1 MGWLPFEFAGTLFY
15 AGLFG
20 IELMSIKED
29 LPQWKHRLAAC
40 WRMVGMGYYQLNRL
54 THHALGLFL
63 SLLVVAYFIFCT
75 LFLALRYV
83 VLPNI
88 DYYKG
93 NIEQISSKVI
103 GRPVTIA
110 RIYASWDGLHPYLS
124 LNDVVIRDK
133 EGRQALTLPS
143 ISATLSWWSLLV
155 ADLRLDTLQI
165 NRPDLDIRREADGKL
180 YVGGIFI
187 DQTKEGDTRVSDWL
201 LSQRLIVINAG
212 SVRWNDQRRGAPEL
226 ALTDL
231 SFVLRNRHRSHQFS
245 LQATPPAALA
255 APLDV
260 RADFAHPRFSR
271 KISDVLQWKGDLYL
285 DLRNTDLA
293 LWKAYVDYPIAVAQ
307 GSGSVRA
314 WLNLDHARVA
324 DFTADLTLSNVS
336 ARLRKD
342 LAPLSLARVDGRI
355 AARELL
361 DPRKSGAAPTGVAPT
376 FGARGHSLALSDFSL
391 TTEDG
396 LRLPPTSI
404 SESYVPA
411 SDKQPE
417 KTTLKAKI
425 LDLETLANF
434 AGRLPLSPAQRQM
447 LADFAPRGQFK
458 DFSAQ
463 WQGAYPD
470 IASYQLQ
477 GQFAGLS
484 LKAQPAHPAQPR
496 RGKIAAQA
504 AVPAIPGFENLSGR
518 VDASDKG
525 GRFALD
531 SAQLTLAFPGYF
543 ADPLMPFDQLKMEAN
558 WSFQDQDQLLFQV
571 ERMNFVQQGM
581 TGSLSGKHLM
591 PLTHQPG
598 KPLGEI
604 DMTGKLSGFDVRKI
618 DRYLPL
624 QTPEHLRHWLNGALL
639 EGIAQ
644 DVSLKLK
651 GDLAQFPFRVEKAGA
666 KPSGLFSVK
675 GRIEQGKLNYAPGI
689 FAKDGSSPLWPL
701 AEQIKGSFAFENT
714 RMEIRGESAQTHGAA
729 LSAVKAV
736 IPDLLAADSVLEIDG
751 NASALLQDY
760 VRYVNDSPVTDWIAN
775 FTEETKA
782 GGNAKLALKLR
793 LPLNH
798 MLDARVQG
806 VLQLANNDVTL
817 QDMIPPLSGA
827 SGKLE
832 FNEKGLNLNGISA
845 NLLGGPVR
853 IAGGTQSDGT
863 IRIKGEGSAS
873 SEGLRRAYSSAAIQ
887 GVAQHIKGSTRYSAT
902 ISVKKRQPELLIESN
917 LHGLALDFP
926 APLRKSADDSLPLK
940 VQMNALPSD
949 DALILRDEIRI
960 ALGSSIG
967 IRYLRRKTV
976 EKQANW
982 QVLRGG
988 IGVNVPPPEPDSGL
1002 VANVNLETLS
1012 VDDWRR
1018 VVASMVSAA
1027 PEKAPAGGADGADIA
1042 QYIEPDVLAAR
1053 ATALYVMGKKLDN
1066 VVVGASHQKNV
1077 WQANIDSRQASGY
1090 LTWNAGAAG
1099 LGKVSARL
1107 ATLTIPQAAASDVGE
1122 LLEGKNATT
1131 QIPSLDIVAENF
1143 ELFNKKLGRLEVVAN
1158 NVQTPALREWRIN
1171 KLSITNDDAVLKAA
1185 GNWAIKGGDN
1195 ATSLTY
1201 ALDLNDAGKLLQR
1214 FGFANVMRGGK
1225 GKMDGDVNWRGL
1237 PFALDIPSLSGQIHL
1252 DMESGQFLK
1261 VDPGAAKLLGVLSLQ
1276 SLPRRLT
1283 LDFRDVFSE
1292 GFAFDGITGSALI
1305 NKGVA
1310 STDNLKMRSV
1320 NATVLMD
1327 GSADIAKES
1336 QNLHVVV
1343 IPEIN
1348 AGAASVAYALA
1359 VNPVIGL
1366 GTFLAQLFLREPL
1379 ARAFTFEYQITG
1391 PWKDPAVTKLETKSG
1406 TAPAGAKPTPGKAIE
1421 TGKK

>member
-1 MGWLPFEFAGTLFY
+1 
-15 AGLFG
+15 
-20 IELMSIKED
+20 MSIKEE

-40 WRMVGMGYYQLNRL
+40 WRAAGIGYYRLNRL
-54 THHALGLFL
+54 THHALGLLL

-88 DYYKG
+88 DHYKG
-93 NIEQISSKVI
+93 DIEQLSSKVI
-103 GRPVTIA
+103 GRPVSIA

-133 EGRQALTLPS
+133 QGRQALTLPS
-143 ISATLSWWSLLV
+143 VSATLSWWSLLV

-187 DQTKEGDTRVSDWL
+187 DQSKEGDTRVSDWL

-212 SVRWNDQRRGAPEL
+212 SLRWNDQRRSAPEL

-231 SFVLRNRHRSHQFS
+231 HFVLQNRHRSHQFS
-245 LQATPPAALA
+245 LQATPPATLA

-271 KISDVLQWKGDLYL
+271 KISDVRQWKGDLYL

-293 LWKAYVDYPIAVAQ
+293 FWKAYVDYPIAVAQ

-342 LAPLSLARVDGRI
+342 LAPLSLAKVSGRI
-355 AARELL
+355 AARELF
-361 DPRKSGAAPTGVAPT
+361 DPRKSDAAPS
-376 FGARGHSLALSDFSL
+376 FGARGHSLSLSDFSL
-391 TTEDG
+391 TTDDG

-404 SESYVPA
+404 SESHVPA
-411 SDKQPE
+411 SDRQPE
-417 KTTLKAKI
+417 KTTIKAQT

-434 AGRLPLSPAQRQM
+434 AERLPLSSVQRQM
-447 LADFAPRGQFK
+447 LADFAPRGQFRNL
-458 DFSAQ
+458 SAQ

-470 IASYQLQ
+470 IATYRLQ

-484 LKAQPAHPAQPR
+484 LKAQPARAAQPKS
-496 RGKIAAQA
+496 GKIAAQA

-531 SAQLTLAFPGYF
+531 AAQLKLAFPGYF
-543 ADPLMPFDQLKMEAN
+543 ADPLMLFDQLKMEAN

-571 ERMNFVQQGM
+571 ERMDFVQQGM

-604 DMTGKLSGFDVRKI
+604 DLSGKLSGFDVRKI
-618 DRYLPL
+618 DRFLPL
-624 QTPEHLRHWLNGALL
+624 QTPAHLRGWLTGALV
-639 EGIAQ
+639 GGVAQ

-651 GDLAQFPFRVEKAGA
+651 GDLARFPFRGAKAGA
-666 KPSGLFSVK
+666 KPSGLFSVR
-675 GRIEQGKLNYAPGI
+675 GRIEQGTLNYAPGN
-689 FAKDGSSPLWPL
+689 FAKDGTSPLWPL

-714 RMEIRGESAQTHGAA
+714 RMEIRGDTARTHGAA

-736 IPDLLAADSVLEIDG
+736 IPDLLASDSVLEIDG
-751 NASALLQDY
+751 NASAPLQDY

-775 FTEETKA
+775 FTEQTKA
-782 GGNAKLALKLR
+782 SGNAKLALKLR

-798 MLDARVQG
+798 MLDAKVQG

-817 QDMIPPLSGA
+817 QQVIPPLSGA

-845 NLLGGPVR
+845 SLLGGPVR

-863 IRIKGEGSAS
+863 IRIKAEGSAS
-873 SEGLRRAYSSAAIQ
+873 SEGLRRAYSAAAIQ
-887 GVAQHIKGSTRYSAT
+887 GVAQHVKGSTRYSAT
-902 ISVKKRQPELLIESN
+902 ISVKKGQPELLIESN
-917 LHGLALDFP
+917 LQGLALDFP
-926 APLRKSADDSLPLK
+926 APLRKSADDSMPLK

-949 DALILRDEIRI
+949 DALMLRDEIRI
-960 ALGSSIG
+960 ALGSAIS
-967 IRYLRRKTV
+967 IRYLRQKTV
-976 EKQANW
+976 EKHANW

-1002 VANVNLETLS
+1002 VANVNLEALS

-1018 VVASMVSAA
+1018 VVASMMPAA
-1027 PEKAPAGGADGADIA
+1027 PEKTPAGADDGADIA
-1042 QYIEPDVLAAR
+1042 QYIDPDVLAAR

-1077 WQANIDSRQASGY
+1077 WQANIDSTQASGY
-1090 LTWNAGAAG
+1090 LTWNASAAG
-1099 LGKVSARL
+1099 LGKVTARL
-1107 ATLTIPQAAASDVGE
+1107 ATLTIPQAAASDVGD
-1122 LLEGKNATT
+1122 LLEGKNTTT
-1131 QIPSLDIVAENF
+1131 QIPSLDIVADNF
-1143 ELFNKKLGRLEVVAN
+1143 ELYNKKLGRLEVVAN
-1158 NVQTPALREWRIN
+1158 NVQTPALSEWRIN

-1201 ALDLNDAGKLLQR
+1201 ALDLSDAGKLLQR
-1214 FGFANVMRGGK
+1214 FGFVNVLRGGK

-1305 NKGVA
+1305 SKGVA
-1310 STDNLKMRSV
+1310 NTDNLKMRSV

-1406 TAPAGAKPTPGKAIE
+1406 AAPAGAKPSPGKSIE

>member
-1 MGWLPFEFAGTLFY
+1 MAWLAWVQLFVAILLFY

-20 IELMSIKED
+20 IELMSRKED
-29 LPQWKHRLAAC
+29 YLLLKHRLAAC
-40 WRMVGMGYYQLNRL
+40 WRALGMGYYQLNRL
-54 THHALGLFL
+54 THHALGLL
-63 SLLVVAYFIFCT
+63 LTSLVVAYFIFCT

-88 DYYKG
+88 DHYKG
-93 NIEQISSKVI
+93 NIEQLSSKVI
-103 GRPVTIA
+103 GRPVSIA

-187 DQTKEGDTRVSDWL
+187 DQSKEGDGKAADWL

-212 SVRWNDQRRGAPEL
+212 SLRWNDQRRGAPEL

-231 SFVLRNRHRSHQFS
+231 SFVLQNRHRSHQFS

-293 LWKAYVDYPIAVAQ
+293 VWKAYVDYPIALAQ

-314 WLNLDHARVA
+314 WLNLDHAKVA

-342 LAPLSLARVDGRI
+342 LEPLSLARVNGRI
-355 AARELL
+355 AARELF
-361 DPRKSGAAPTGVAPT
+361 DPVKGDAAPA

-396 LRLPPTSI
+396 LSLPPTSI

-417 KTTLKAKI
+417 KTTIKAKI

-434 AGRLPLSPAQRQM
+434 AGRLPLSSAQRQM
-447 LADFAPRGQFK
+447 LADFAPRGQFR

-470 IASYQLQ
+470 IASYRLQ

-484 LKAQPAHPAQPR
+484 LKAQPARPAQPR
-496 RGKIAAQA
+496 SGKIAAQA

-518 VDASDKG
+518 VDANDKG

-531 SAQLTLAFPGYF
+531 SAQLKLAFPGYF
-543 ADPLMPFDQLKMEAN
+543 ADPLMLFDQLKMEAS
-558 WSFQDQDQLLFQV
+558 WSFQDQDQLLFKV
-571 ERMNFVQQGM
+571 ERMDFVQQGM
-581 TGSLSGKHLM
+581 SGSLSGKHLM

-604 DMTGKLSGFDVRKI
+604 DLNGKLSGFDVRKI

-624 QTPEHLRHWLNGALL
+624 QTPEHLRHWLTGALVG
-639 EGIAQ
+639 GIAQ

-651 GDLAQFPFRVEKAGA
+651 GDLAQFPFRVEKTGA

-675 GRIEQGKLNYAPGI
+675 GRIEQGTLNYAPGS
-689 FAKDGSSPLWPL
+689 FAKDGNSPLWPL

-714 RMEIRGESAQTHGAA
+714 RMEIRGDTAQTHGAA

-736 IPDLLAADSVLEIDG
+736 IPDLLSSDSVLEIDG

-760 VRYVNDSPVTDWIAN
+760 VRYVNDSPVADWIAN
-775 FTEETKA
+775 FTEQTKA
-782 GGNAKLALKLR
+782 SGNAKLALKLR

-798 MLDARVQG
+798 MLDAKVQG

-817 QDMIPPLSGA
+817 QQVIPPLSGA
-827 SGKLE
+827 NGKLE

-845 NLLGGPVR
+845 SLLGGPVK

-863 IRIKGEGSAS
+863 IRIKAEGSAS
-873 SEGLRRAYSSAAIQ
+873 SEGLRRAYSAAAIQ

-902 ISVKKRQPELLIESN
+902 ISVKKGQPELLIESN
-917 LHGLALDFP
+917 LQGLALDFP
-926 APLRKSADDSLPLK
+926 APLRKSADDSMPLK

-949 DALILRDEIRI
+949 DALMLRDEIRI
-960 ALGSSIG
+960 ALGSAIN
-967 IRYLRRKTV
+967 IRYLRQKTV
-976 EKQANW
+976 EKQASW

-1002 VANVNLETLS
+1002 VANVNLEALS
-1012 VDDWRR
+1012 VDDWRS
-1018 VVASMVSAA
+1018 VVASMMPAA
-1027 PEKAPAGGADGADIA
+1027 PEKTPAGAADGADIA
-1042 QYIEPDVLAAR
+1042 QYIDPDVLAAR

-1077 WQANIDSRQASGY
+1077 WQANIDSKQASGY
-1090 LTWNAGAAG
+1090 LTWNASASG
-1099 LGKVSARL
+1099 LGKVTARL

-1122 LLEGKNATT
+1122 LLEGKNTTT
-1131 QIPSLDIVAENF
+1131 QIPSLDIVADNF

-1158 NVQTPALREWRIN
+1158 NVQTPALSEWRIN
-1171 KLSITNDDAVLKAA
+1171 KLSIANDDAVLKAA

-1201 ALDLNDAGKLLQR
+1201 ALDLSDAGKLLQR
-1214 FGFANVMRGGK
+1214 FGFVNVLRGGK
-1225 GKMDGDVNWRGL
+1225 GRMDGDVNWRGL

-1292 GFAFDGITGSALI
+1292 GFAFDGIAGSALI
-1305 NKGVA
+1305 NRGVA
-1310 STDNLKMRSV
+1310 NTDNLKMRSV

-1327 GSADIAKES
+1327 GTADIAKES

-1391 PWKDPAVTKLETKSG
+1391 PWKDPTVTKLETKPG
-1406 TAPAGAKPTPGKAIE
+1406 AAPAGAKPSTGKSTE
-1421 TGKK
+1421 TGRK